1 MPKIFS
7 DNEKEYIKKRLKE
20 EVNNCLNTYGYK
32 KTTVDELVQ
41 RVNIP
46 KGTFYLFYKSKEL
59 LIYDLIDDLHEE
71 FHEAFIQEMI
81 KFTTDTSVDS
91 VTNLIFKYY
100 KLVEDTFLYK
110 FIISNDLELL
120 MRKLPDEI
128 VRENITK
135 DEMSI
140 ERMLST
146 FPGIHMEDKDI
157 KVFGG
162 AFRALFLSMQYRR
175 EIGEEVFDQSLKY
188 SIRGL
193 VLQMMCEGG
202 KYND

>member
-1 MPKIFS
+1 MGQ
-7 DNEKEYIKKRLKE
+7 L
-20 EVNNCLNTYGYK
+20 
-32 KTTVDELVQ
+32 
-41 RVNIP
+41 
-46 KGTFYLFYKSKEL
+46 
-59 LIYDLIDDLHEE
+59 
-71 FHEAFIQEMI
+71 
-81 KFTTDTSVDS
+81 TTDISVDS
-91 VTNLIFKYY
+91 VTNIIFKYY

-110 FIISNDLELL
+110 FMISNDLELL
-120 MRKLPDEI
+120 IRKLPDEI
-128 VRENITK
+128 VSEHLSK

-140 ERMLST
+140 EKMLST
-146 FPGIHMEDKDI
+146 FPGIHMEDKEV